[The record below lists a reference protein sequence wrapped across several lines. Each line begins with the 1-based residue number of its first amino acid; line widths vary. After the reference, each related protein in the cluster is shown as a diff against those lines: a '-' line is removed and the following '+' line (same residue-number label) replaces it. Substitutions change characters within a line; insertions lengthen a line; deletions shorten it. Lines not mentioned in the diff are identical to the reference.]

1 MGKWSCIVLSVL
13 FLLSVLLNIW
23 QYRSMRGLPS
33 VADTV
38 EVVRWDTL
46 HDSLPPLKGEKVIKY
61 IKVPCS
67 SSQQDSLTS
76 GGGIKDSMPNSLI
89 TLPIVQR
96 KYTDDSTYT
105 AYVSGLRVDSFPRLD
120 SIDVRMRTVER
131 TVTRTVYMKRS
142 GLSVKVRPALSGG
155 YDPFGRKWGV
165 LVGGAVVLDW

>member
-23 QYRSMRGLPS
+23 QYRSMRGIPS

-38 EVVRWDTL
+38 EVVRWDTV
-46 HDSLPPLKGEKVIKY
+46 HDTLPPLKGEKVISY
-61 IKVPCS
+61 VTIPCHHDTAGTGNGNI
-67 SSQQDSLTS
+67 QDDSIC
-76 GGGIKDSMPNSLI
+76 GGSV
-89 TLPIVQR
+89 TLPVVQR
-96 KYTDDSTYT
+96 KYSDDSTYT

-120 SIDVRMRTVER
+120 SIDIRMRTVER

>member
-33 VADTV
+33 VTDTV
-38 EVVRWDTL
+38 EVVRWDTV
-46 HDSLPPLKGEKVIKY
+46 HDSVPDIRYETVTKY
-61 IKVPCS
+61 VSVP
-67 SSQQDSLTS
+67 DSVFLYDT
-76 GGGIKDSMPNSLI
+76 I
-89 TLPIVQR
+89 TKERVLPIVQR
-96 KYTDDSTYT
+96 TYTDDSTYT

-155 YDPFGRKWGV
+155 YDPFGRRWGV

>member
-38 EVVRWDTL
+38 EVVRWDTI
-46 HDSLPPLKGEKVIKY
+46 HDSVPDIKYETVIKY
-61 IKVPCS
+61 IPVP
-67 SSQQDSLTS
+67 DSIFMNDTVT
-76 GGGIKDSMPNSLI
+76 MERV
-89 TLPIVQR
+89 LPVVQR
-96 KYTDDSTYT
+96 MYSDDSTYT

>member
-1 MGKWSCIVLSVL
+1 MSVL

-46 HDSLPPLKGEKVIKY
+46 HDSVPDIRHETVTRYVSVPDSIFLYDTIIKERVLPV
-61 IKVPCS
+61 
-67 SSQQDSLTS
+67 
-76 GGGIKDSMPNSLI
+76 
-89 TLPIVQR
+89 VQR
-96 KYTDDSTYT
+96 KYSDDSTYT

-131 TVTRTVYMKRS
+131 TVTRTVYMNRS

-155 YDPFGRKWGV
+155 YDPFGRRWGV